1 MNLKFQIFTFFL
13 GIILGIVLHYT
24 GFCVYGSLAEWL
36 SVRSARRLLGVAVA
50 MLIFA
55 GVHFWGFQGNISC
68 GNIWKG
74 YLGLHS
80 FLGGFIQGVG
90 YVLITACPLT
100 LLVRLGQGSK
110 LHLVA
115 FIGFMFGTALF
126 GHLRGP
132 IVNFFSPFIL
142 HPHAVTSSEISTIS
156 TKTSAPLAF
165 PLTTIDGRTL
175 RFNDAVS
182 LIYVAPE
189 CCPFCHPQ
197 AIEMINRLSKQFSG
211 KGLVTIGIFRKQHS
225 IEEAIKPFIKKYNLS
240 WLIARDPEFTILKK
254 LGINKE
260 KFFLVILVDKQ
271 GKIVLK
277 QEDFSKVDFIKYKQ
291 EIEKLL
297 SIK

>member
-1 MNLKFQIFTFFL
+1 MNLKFSLLTFLL

-24 GFCVYGSLAEWL
+24 GFCVYGSLAEWI
-36 SVRSARRLLGVAVA
+36 SVHSARRLVGVAAA

-55 GVHFWGFQGNISC
+55 GVDFWGFKGNISC

-100 LLVRLGQGSK
+100 LLVRLGEGSK

-115 FIGFMFGTALF
+115 FCGFILGTAFF

-132 IVNFFSPFIL
+132 IVNFFSPFTLQPPTGIG
-142 HPHAVTSSEISTIS
+142 SEIVTV
-156 TKTSAPLAF
+156 SAKSVNSSIFSIP
-165 PLTTIDGRTL
+165 TIDNKTFTL
-175 RFNDAVS
+175 GKAVS

-197 AIEMINRLSKQFSG
+197 AIEMINRLSKQFSK
-211 KGLVTIGIFRKQHS
+211 KGLVTLGIFRKHS
-225 IEEAIKPFIKKYNLS
+225 LNEMIKPFIKKYNLS
-240 WLIARDPEFTILKK
+240 WLIARDPDFIFLKK

-260 KFFLVILVDKQ
+260 KFFVVILLDKQ
-271 GKIVLK
+271 GKIILK

>member
-1 MNLKFQIFTFFL
+1 MNLKYQILTFLL

-36 SVRSARRLLGVAVA
+36 SVRSARRLLGVVVA

-55 GVHFWGFQGNISC
+55 TIHFWGFQGNLSC

-80 FLGGFIQGVG
+80 FLGGFLQGVG

-115 FIGFMFGTALF
+115 FGGFLLGAAFF
-126 GHLRGP
+126 GHLRTP
-132 IVNFFSPFIL
+132 LVNFFSPFIL
-142 HPHAVTSSEISTIS
+142 QPPAGIGSEIVTVSAKSVPPSTFSI
-156 TKTSAPLAF
+156 P
-165 PLTTIDGRTL
+165 TIDNKTFTL
-175 RFNDAVS
+175 GKAVS

-189 CCPFCHPQ
+189 CCPFCHPE
-197 AIEMINRLSKQFSG
+197 AIEMINHLSKQFSQR
-211 KGLVTIGIFRKQHS
+211 GLVTIAIFRKHS
-225 IEEAIKPFIKKYNLS
+225 IEEIVKPFIKKYNLS
-240 WLIARDPEFTILKK
+240 WLIARDPEFVFLKR

-260 KFFLVILVDKQ
+260 NFFVVILVDKE
-271 GKIVLK
+271 GKIILK
-277 QEDFSKVDFIKYKQ
+277 QEDFNKADFVKYKK

-297 SIK
+297 SKK